1 MTDRRDR
8 SSVLERRACS
18 GVRRKGAAN
27 KTKTTMTTS
36 SSTTRRRMLGKSRQH
51 GYLVEDSR
59 VYCKRAFSAAACYS
73 VSAESARRKRNRT
86 RKTRRRRRTGGG
98 GGDGGGREKGEEEA
112 DDREERSAGGGEE
125 GKDPR
130 LLGASLEA
138 RIYTVGA
145 QAGRCRRHCRGAT
158 HRESN
163 TDSQRMNGRQVSLR
177 AHVSTYVRTYAGR

>member
-36 SSTTRRRMLGKSRQH
+36 STTRRRMLGKSRQR

-59 VYCKRAFSAAACYS
+59 VYCKRAFSGAACYS

-86 RKTRRRRRTGGG
+86 RKTRRSKRRRRRRIGGG
-98 GGDGGGREKGEEEA
+98 GGDGRGREKGEEEA
-112 DDREERSAGGGEE
+112 DDREEGSAGGGEE

-130 LLGASLEA
+130 EA
-138 RIYTVGA
+138 RRFTRSAYIHR
-145 QAGRCRRHCRGAT
+145 GRPSRPLPSPLPRCNTPRKQ
-158 HRESN
+158 HRLS
-163 TDSQRMNGRQVSLR
+163 TDER
-177 AHVSTYVRTYAGR
+177 